1 MKNATRFSNF
11 VMLAGRT
18 ITATAHGA
26 VMAAALVAVV
36 LAGGYYVKAEAH
48 DAHAARAQAV
58 AEAVAALDAE
68 YARAEEA
75 ALSAEMERVRDWVAK
90 RYRVSANSLEP
101 AFVEVENS
109 AREAELDPL
118 LIVAMIAVE
127 SSFNPEAKSHAGAL
141 GLMQVI
147 PRWHMDKIG
156 PENDYTMLYDP
167 RFNVQIG
174 TLVLV
179 EGLQRYGSLEEALQY
194 YNGARHDPERRY
206 TKRVMSVKRQL
217 QQVLASNGA

>member
-1 MKNATRFSNF
+1 MKHATRASGLASKAFRNLAH
-11 VMLAGRT
+11 VTHGLLMLSAFAAILLLGGHYARSQ
-18 ITATAHGA
+18 AAESDA
-26 VMAAALVAVV
+26 ARLAAAE
-36 LAGGYYVKAEAH
+36 AE
-48 DAHAARAQAV
+48 RI
-58 AEAVAALDAE
+58 AL
-68 YARAEEA
+68 EEPQ
-75 ALSAEMERVRDWVAK
+75 LSAEMQRVRDWVAR
-90 RYRVSANSLEP
+90 RYRVSGDSLET
-101 AFVEVENS
+101 AFAEAEQS

-156 PENDYTMLYDP
+156 PENDYTALFDP
-167 RFNVQIG
+167 RFNVQVG

-179 EGLQRYGSLEEALQY
+179 EGLERYGTLEAALQY
-194 YNGARHDPERRY
+194 YNGARHDPEMRY

-217 QQVLASNGA
+217 QDVLRKSSGV

>member
-1 MKNATRFSNF
+1 MKHATRASGLVSKAFRNLAQATHGIL
-11 VMLAGRT
+11 MLSAFAAIVLLGGHYVRGQ
-18 ITATAHGA
+18 AAESDA
-26 VMAAALVAVV
+26 ALLAAAEAETV
-36 LAGGYYVKAEAH
+36 L
-48 DAHAARAQAV
+48 Q
-58 AEAVAALDAE
+58 
-68 YARAEEA
+68 EEPQ
-75 ALSAEMERVRDWVAK
+75 LSAEMQRVRDWVAR
-90 RYRVSANSLEP
+90 RYRVSGDALET
-101 AFVEVENS
+101 AFVEAELS

-156 PENDYTMLYDP
+156 PENDYTALFDP
-167 RFNVQIG
+167 RFNVQVG

-179 EGLQRYGSLEEALQY
+179 EGLQRYGTLEAALQY
-194 YNGARHDPERRY
+194 YNGARDDPEMRY

-217 QQVLASNGA
+217 QDVLRKSSGA